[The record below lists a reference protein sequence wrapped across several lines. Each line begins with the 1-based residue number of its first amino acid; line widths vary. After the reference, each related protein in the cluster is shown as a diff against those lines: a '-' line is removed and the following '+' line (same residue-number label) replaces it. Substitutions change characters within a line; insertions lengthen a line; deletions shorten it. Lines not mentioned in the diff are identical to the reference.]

1 MHELS
6 IAQSVLRSV
15 LSEMDR
21 RRLSSVKKIH
31 LRIGPWSGVMA
42 DAVQFNFDVLR
53 VDTPLRDAQLVIEE
67 PPPQG
72 HCQQCGHT
80 FPIQA
85 MSLVCPQ
92 CGGESVRLQG
102 GDELEIAALEARE

>member
-6 IAQSVLRSV
+6 IAQSVIRSV
-15 LSEMDR
+15 LEEMER

-42 DAVQFNFDVLR
+42 DAVQFNFTVLC
-53 VDTPLRDAQLVIEE
+53 VDTPLRDVRLIIEE

-72 HCQQCGHT
+72 QCTQCSHT

-92 CGGESVRLQG
+92 CGCESVRLQG
-102 GDELEIAALEARE
+102 GDELEIAFLETGE

>member
-67 PPPQG
+67 PPPQANVRSAV
-72 HCQQCGHT
+72 T
-80 FPIQA
+80 PFPF
-85 MSLVCPQ
+85 
-92 CGGESVRLQG
+92 R
-102 GDELEIAALEARE
+102 R